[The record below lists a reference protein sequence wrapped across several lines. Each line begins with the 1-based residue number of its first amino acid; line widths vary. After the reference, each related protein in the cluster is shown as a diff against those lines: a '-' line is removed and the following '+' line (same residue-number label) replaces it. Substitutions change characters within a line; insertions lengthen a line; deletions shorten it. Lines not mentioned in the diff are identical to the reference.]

1 MNKLIVGG
9 DGGVGGVGEGGAGAN
24 GVWFGGCSNPKA
36 QITEHQFNPTGVAC
50 RQNEET
56 LTLPT
61 MSRKENRNRSRSRC
75 RCRCLTDQRHF
86 LGSGWA
92 SPKQSALFYAEP

>member
-9 DGGVGGVGEGGAGAN
+9 VGGGGGDGDGGVGAN

-36 QITEHQFNPTGVAC
+36 QIPENQFNSTGVAC

-56 LTLPT
+56 LTLPVT
-61 MSRKENRNRSRSRC
+61 MSRKENRNRNRS
-75 RCRCLTDQRHF
+75 CLTDQRHF
-86 LGSGWA
+86 LGSGCVP
-92 SPKQSALFYAEP
+92 PKQSTLFYAEP